1 MNWRNYLVDRGDKIL
16 YDILKDLNRIGIL
29 RYLVL
34 IGGWC
39 HRLYRKYYDNPIEL
53 TALTTYDLDLVI
65 RDPEKIQ
72 ININI
77 KQELDNIGFIE
88 DFYGS
93 SGINKY
99 LREDIEIEFLTARST
114 GKRTE
119 MKYIKQLNTNTQ
131 SLQYLNILTDHTID
145 IDFYGLNVTIPVPAA
160 FIFNKILVLDRR
172 KLIEK
177 RDKDIQMITDL
188 LQFLQRKPD
197 LLQQY
202 ITIFGELSKPVKN
215 KIIKTAKK
223 YSLDTNLTL

>member
-1 MNWRNYLVDRGDKIL
+1 MDPGDKIL
-16 YDILKDLNRIGIL
+16 FDILKELNRIGIL

-39 HRLYRKYYDNPIEL
+39 HRLYRKYYDNPFEL

-72 ININI
+72 IKINI
-77 KQELDNIGFIE
+77 KQELGNIGFVE

-99 LREDIEIEFLTARST
+99 LREDIEIEFLTARNT

-119 MKYIKQLNTNTQ
+119 KKFVKQLNTNTQ

-145 IDFYGLNVTIPVPAA
+145 IDFHGLKVIIPVPAA

-172 KLIEK
+172 SSIEK
-177 RDKDIQMITDL
+177 RDQDIQMITDL
-188 LQFLQRKPD
+188 LQFLRRKPD

-202 ITIFGELSKPVKN
+202 KTIFEEFAKPVKN

-223 YSLDTNLTL
+223 YSLEINLTPQ

>member
-1 MNWRNYLVDRGDKIL
+1 MDPGDKIL
-16 YDILKDLNRIGIL
+16 FNILKDLHRIGIL
-29 RYLVL
+29 HYLVL

-39 HRLYRKYYDNPIEL
+39 HRLYRKYYNNPIEL

-65 RDPEKIQ
+65 KDPEKIQ
-72 ININI
+72 IKINI
-77 KQELDNIGFIE
+77 KEELNNIGFVE

-93 SGINKY
+93 FGINKY
-99 LREDIEIEFLTARST
+99 LREDIEIEFLTVRDT
-114 GKRTE
+114 GKRAE
-119 MKYIKQLNTNTQ
+119 KKYVKQLNTNTQ
-131 SLQYLNILTDHTID
+131 SLQYLNILTDHTME
-145 IDFYGLNVTIPVPAA
+145 IDFHGLKVIIPVPAA

-188 LQFLQRKPD
+188 LQFLHRKPE

-202 ITIFGELSKPVKN
+202 NTIFEEFSKPVKN

-223 YSLDTNLTL
+223 YSLETNLIPLKT